1 MALRPLF
8 PKAKR
13 INLKGATAGDGGV
26 FHGGF
31 AATAG
36 EALAAACRPLPGGRG
51 SAPSPPAQGPPGPLD
66 LAASA
71 PRHTDPAPRPSV
83 AGCVHAPRRQ
93 ESRPR
98 EPARRGPGDR
108 GLHGR
113 GPVSWDVEP
122 AAPAAARF
130 QLRCLRSPQL
140 VRAVS
145 RSFSGVS
152 EEVWCFVT
160 APSQGH
166 AVCSHQ
172 LYPAGGLPG
181 PSRGTVGAS
190 RRPCAQP
197 WGARGSAAPASAR
210 VGGPGAS
217 VSARPGPSLR
227 PRSRRERQGPEA
239 TGALL
244 PARPPPLL
252 SPRVPEL
259 SGHKLVEPLVRRA
272 MCTAPPCVAG
282 EERGRPASRRSGTE
296 QRPGRQ
302 AESFQP
308 LGLLCDSTK
317 GRRSHRSES
326 ACPPRE
332 RGSSVGSQGRWEH
345 TTERPEG
352 LNWPLE

>member
-1 MALRPLF
+1 MGRRRPPGGPGGDEGTRYTSCSAQRGPRRPGGPTRGCAPEAPSGPVLALRSPCPSGQSIPSTLTGPSSARRKRRLFPVALRPLF

-31 AATAG
+31 A
-36 EALAAACRPLPGGRG
+36 AAACRPLPGGRG

-160 APSQGH
+160 ATAPSQGH

-190 RRPCAQP
+190 RTALCTAL
-197 WGARGSAAPASAR
+197 GSAGQCGACLGAG
-210 VGGPGAS
+210 GGPGS
-217 VSARPGPSLR
+217 QR
-227 PRSRRERQGPEA
+227 
-239 TGALL
+239 
-244 PARPPPLL
+244 L
-252 SPRVPEL
+252 SPP
-259 SGHKLVEPLVRRA
+259 RA
-272 MCTAPPCVAG
+272 KPAPKVTP
-282 EERGRPASRRSGTE
+282 
-296 QRPGRQ
+296 
-302 AESFQP
+302 
-308 LGLLCDSTK
+308 
-317 GRRSHRSES
+317 
-326 ACPPRE
+326 
-332 RGSSVGSQGRWEH
+332 
-345 TTERPEG
+345 
-352 LNWPLE
+352 